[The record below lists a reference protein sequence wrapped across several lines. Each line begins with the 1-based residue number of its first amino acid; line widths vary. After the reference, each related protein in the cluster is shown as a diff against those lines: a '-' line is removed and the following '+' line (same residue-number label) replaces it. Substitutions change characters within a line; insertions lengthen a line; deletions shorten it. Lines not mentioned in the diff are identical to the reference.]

1 MKPHVTIRDVAAA
14 TGFSVNTVSRALND
28 KPDVSAETKRVIL
41 ETARKLGYR
50 PNRLARGLRSNKT
63 QTIGVIVADIA
74 NPFFGAVVKEIG
86 ETARQ
91 EGWSIILASTDE
103 DRAREREAI
112 HVMLAERV
120 DGLLITPCQK
130 DRGNIEK
137 LDSSGLPYVLL
148 GRWFD
153 DFPTDYVAPDEF
165 QGGFAATEHLI
176 ELGHDRIAM
185 IDAPLYIS
193 SARHRLAG
201 YRQALL
207 NHGIEP
213 DESLITTRSLTVAD
227 GYRTAKSV
235 LAIRPRPTA
244 IFAYSD
250 FVAFGVM
257 KAVREAGLRIPEDI
271 AVVGFDDVEFSSCLE
286 VPLTTIRS
294 PTKRLGKEATR
305 VLLEKIN
312 GDGNA
317 RQELKLTVKLIVRE
331 STVKGVIATENA
343 EKGAG
348 AGRRKRRN

>member
-1 MKPHVTIRDVAAA
+1 MNPHVTIRDVAAA

-148 GRWFD
+148 GRWF
-153 DFPTDYVAPDEF
+153 
-165 QGGFAATEHLI
+165 G
-176 ELGHDRIAM
+176 LG
-185 IDAPLYIS
+185 S
-193 SARHRLAG
+193 
-201 YRQALL
+201 
-207 NHGIEP
+207 
-213 DESLITTRSLTVAD
+213 RSHSW
-227 GYRTAKSV
+227 Y
-235 LAIRPRPTA
+235 
-244 IFAYSD
+244 
-250 FVAFGVM
+250 
-257 KAVREAGLRIPEDI
+257 
-271 AVVGFDDVEFSSCLE
+271 
-286 VPLTTIRS
+286 
-294 PTKRLGKEATR
+294 
-305 VLLEKIN
+305 
-312 GDGNA
+312 GDGGGPDGGQPQFK
-317 RQELKLTVKLIVRE
+317 RYCSSRTCSPFPSWPSSGSGF
-331 STVKGVIATENA
+331 STATL
-343 EKGAG
+343 GWYSTPSP
-348 AGRRKRRN
+348 R